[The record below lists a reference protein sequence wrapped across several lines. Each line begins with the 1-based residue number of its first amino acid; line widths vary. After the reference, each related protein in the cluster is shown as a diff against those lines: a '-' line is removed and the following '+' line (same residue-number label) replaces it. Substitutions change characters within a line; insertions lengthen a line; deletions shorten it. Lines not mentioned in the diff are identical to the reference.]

1 MIENAHKTIENA
13 QERSETVR
21 DDQEW
26 SETITLYKITVTF
39 TLQKRITVLDE
50 VICIL
55 LIEALFKVKV
65 F

>member
-50 VICIL
+50 VIL
-55 LIEALFKVKV
+55 HFTN
-65 F
+65 